1 MSQFKNV
8 NHCEK
13 PKVFESHVGVLS
25 MKLLKGKAAKFP
37 RTTFQPHFP
46 SLPSLIWKFIPERRV
61 FWHFFFFRA
70 SLIFF
75 STASSSNH
83 FFLLTKNKSSN
94 LCKSVAQLL
103 LDKPVSE
110 NLLPTISPLLSN
122 PQSLYTIPISK
133 EQKLCMIALLM
144 KTF

>member
-1 MSQFKNV
+1 MSHFQNV

-70 SLIFF
+70 YQDIAHCCALFLCCLGGDILPREGAAEWNDQLSYFFAGKKSNYIYLITKNGIFSSHVLGAIRPFSLIF
-75 STASSSNH
+75 S
-83 FFLLTKNKSSN
+83 
-94 LCKSVAQLL
+94 
-103 LDKPVSE
+103 
-110 NLLPTISPLLSN
+110 
-122 PQSLYTIPISK
+122 
-133 EQKLCMIALLM
+133 
-144 KTF
+144 